1 MTFCILQA
9 QEIAR
14 STPDPFPRM
23 GVGSGYE
30 TNAQHDSSKNLDLT
44 SLDTVIVTPGMAVY
58 KLLQCVNYSFL

>member
-1 MTFCILQA
+1 MA

-30 TNAQHDSSKNLDLT
+30 TINSS
-44 SLDTVIVTPGMAVY
+44 VVVY
-58 KLLQCVNYSFL
+58 VRTRTRTQYVQSRGEAGYNHVKG